1 MKTKI
6 LSRWKFNKIRMNL
19 KKTNKSEVKE
29 SNNKLETVTVK
40 NLQIPM
46 ACSAQKYEKNSVVI

>member
-1 MKTKI
+1 
-6 LSRWKFNKIRMNL
+6 MNTIKMSL
-19 KKTNKSEVKE
+19 NKTNKSEVKE
-29 SNNKLETVTVK
+29 SNKKLETVTVK

>member
-1 MKTKI
+1 MNT
-6 LSRWKFNKIRMNL
+6 IRMSLN
-19 KKTNKSEVKE
+19 KTNKSEVKE

-46 ACSAQKYEKNSVVI
+46 ACSAQKYEKNSAVI